1 MSDLASARNATR
13 RRVLLM
19 KGRRSIS
26 VLAVSM
32 LLLAANQAQAG
43 KLKDLLPNLFGPG
56 GITQERI
63 TTLGCCPGGGHEPHF
78 QVESEAELTTLN
90 DALRGQLGNFPLPSP
105 ASGFTF
111 QFDPALGTFT
121 RSTES
126 FGPIF
131 ADRAETV
138 GRGKLSVGFSY
149 SRFTYDK
156 LDGKN
161 LDTGELQ
168 LTFLHD
174 PTDPT
179 AGRGPPFAFEVDTV
193 TAQIFADITTDLFVL
208 SGTFGVLEDLDVS
221 FAIPIVRNSMD
232 VKGIATSN
240 NESNTRLMNTTLA
253 HKFADGSTTLTR
265 KASDEAT
272 GLGDILLRAKYNFY
286 RQKPL
291 ALAAALDLRLP
302 TGDEDDLLGTGAA
315 QVSPFFIASAA
326 VFGFYPHVNVGFI
339 LSSTADLANE
349 FFFRSGFD
357 WPMIKQVT
365 FAFDLLGRL
374 AINNDQPKAGRPPG
388 SSETSGDFILDAAIG
403 VKVNPWRNVLLLLNG
418 LVALNDAGL
427 RDTITPLIGVEVS
440 F

>member
-1 MSDLASARNATR
+1 
-13 RRVLLM
+13 M
-19 KGRRSIS
+19 KLRRSIP

-32 LLLAANQAQAG
+32 VLLAANETRAAD
-43 KLKDLLPNLFGPG
+43 LKDLLPNLFGRG
-56 GITQERI
+56 GITLLPVEEP
-63 TTLGCCPGGGHEPHF
+63 PGISHLPHL
-78 QVESEAELTTLN
+78 QVPSATELTTLN

-111 QFDPALGTFT
+111 QFDPTLGTLT
-121 RSTES
+121 PSTES

-138 GRGKLSVGFSY
+138 GRGKLSLGFSY
-149 SRFTYDK
+149 SRFTYDT
-156 LDGKN
+156 LDGKD
-161 LDTGELQ
+161 LDNGELQ

-174 PTDPT
+174 PTT
-179 AGRGPPFAFEVDTV
+179 AATRIFQNDTI
-193 TAQIFADITTDLFVL
+193 TAQIYADITTDLFVL
-208 SGTFGVLEDLDVS
+208 SGTYGLLDNLDVS
-221 FAIPIVRNSMD
+221 VAIPIVRNSMR
-232 VKGIATSN
+232 VRGVATSN
-240 NESNTRLMNTTLA
+240 NESFQQGLVESPA
-253 HKFADGSTTLTR
+253 HLFPPAPGSTTLTVR
-265 KASDEAT
+265 RSDEAT
-272 GLGDILLRAKYNFY
+272 GLGDILLRAKYNLY
-286 RQKPL
+286 RQRPL

-315 QVSPFFIASAA
+315 QISPFFIASAA
-326 VFGFYPHVNVGFI
+326 VFGFYPHVNVGFD
-339 LSSTADLANE
+339 LSSSSDLANE

-388 SSETSGDFILDAAIG
+388 SSETSGDLILDAAIG
-403 VKVNPWRNVLLLLNG
+403 VKANPWRNVLLLVNG

-427 RDTITPLIGVEVS
+427 RDTITPLIGVEVG